1 MAKCGSL
8 LKTLFVYGMVA
19 LFLVPVIYETYNK
32 IATGKSS
39 ADADYELIN
48 TRNAA
53 GERETMTPEEMAK
66 RV

>member
-32 IATGKSS
+32 IVTGQSS
-39 ADADYELIN
+39 ADKEYELIN
-48 TRNAA
+48 TRGAT
-53 GERETMTPEEMAK
+53 GERETLTPEEMAK